1 MHIDDFIK
9 TMESLAPAETAMA
22 YDNCGLL
29 IGTEK
34 SEIRRVLVAL
44 DCTLAAVDEAIEKD
58 CDIVLTHHPLLFK
71 AVNRILPDSPDTAAV
86 YKLIR
91 SGIGLFAAHTNL
103 DAAEGGVN
111 TVLCTLLGIKNAS
124 AVPPDNIMRVG
135 ELDGMLPI
143 DDFSQLV
150 CKRLG
155 ASVLVSGPR
164 KSVKRIAVVG
174 GSGGGEYRSAYEY
187 GADCL
192 VTGECKHSDAIAA
205 SSLGISIIVA
215 GHYETENPVLVPLI
229 EYLRKNTTGVEY
241 FFSEKNLPV
250 FRHIR

>member
-1 MHIDDFIK
+1 MHINDFVK
-9 TMESLAPAETAMA
+9 AMESLAPAETAMA

-29 IGTEK
+29 IGMEK

-44 DCTLAAVDEAIEKD
+44 DCTLAAVEEAIEKD

-111 TVLCTLLGIKNAS
+111 TALCALLGVRNAS
-124 AVPPDNIMRVG
+124 AVPPENIMRIG
-135 ELDGMLPI
+135 ELDEAMPI
-143 DDFSQLV
+143 DTFSRIV
-150 CKRLG
+150 CDRLG
-155 ASVLVSGPR
+155 TSVRVSGPI
-164 KSVKRIAVVG
+164 KTIKRVAVVG
-174 GSGGGEYRSAYEY
+174 GSGGGDYRTAYEY

-205 SSLGISIIVA
+205 STLGISVIAA
-215 GHYETENPVLVPLI
+215 GHYETENPVLVPLVD
-229 EYLRKNTTGVEY
+229 YLRKNTTGVEY
-241 FFSEKNLPV
+241 FISEKNLPV